1 MVITYKYK
9 LYRAKKNKRLHQT
22 ITLSGRA
29 YNHCIALHKR
39 YYRLTGKHL
48 NQYAL
53 MQHLARL
60 KKRPKYAWLKGI
72 PSQALQDI
80 VQRIEKGYSLFFKSV
95 RGEIG
100 MKVRPPTFKKSRKYS
115 SFTLKQAGWKL
126 FDDQRIQIGKSVYKF
141 AQDREPMGRMK
152 TVTIKRNRLG
162 DLYVCLSQE
171 VPEPEFKATTGKM
184 AGFDFGLKT
193 FLTVHDGFETYAI
206 PSPQFFKQSLSD
218 LKQVNRNL
226 SRKQKGS
233 HNRRK
238 ASYCTYFQNSG
249 YFRATNLQ

>member
-22 ITLSGRA
+22 ITLAGRA

-39 YYRLTGKHL
+39 YYRLTGRHL

-53 MQHLARL
+53 MAHLAKL
-60 KKRPKYAWLKGI
+60 KKRPKYKWLKLI

-100 MKVRPPTFKKSRKYS
+100 LKVRPPTFKKSRKYT

-126 FDDQRIQIGKSVYKF
+126 LGDNRIQINGASHKF
-141 AQDREPMGRMK
+141 AKDREPIGQIK
-152 TVTIKRNRLG
+152 TVTIKR
-162 DLYVCLSQE
+162 D
-171 VPEPEFKATTGKM
+171 
-184 AGFDFGLKT
+184 
-193 FLTVHDGFETYAI
+193 
-206 PSPQFFKQSLSD
+206 SD
-218 LKQVNRNL
+218 
-226 SRKQKGS
+226 
-233 HNRRK
+233 
-238 ASYCTYFQNSG
+238 
-249 YFRATNLQ
+249 